1 MGLFSNKPKKVKPA
15 QAARDAGMKIKFQM
29 VDKGNTYEIDIWKL
43 NDPVSKGIRK
53 IMDNYVAKLL
63 RQHGDLVHPE
73 TGERPDVLFF
83 VPKKGSTSVQ
93 VRIVTDSP
101 TMRDWLVGKGLAVH
115 GMETSADAKAGE
127 LVEEAAT
134 NG

>member
-29 VDKGNTYEIDIWKL
+29 VDKGQTLEIDIWKL

-53 IMDNYVAKLL
+53 AMDNYVAKLL
-63 RQHGDLVHPE
+63 KQHGDLVHPE
-73 TGERPDVLFF
+73 TGERPDVVFF
-83 VPKKGSTSVQ
+83 VPKKGSTNVQ
-93 VRIVTDSP
+93 VRIVTDSQ

-115 GMETSADAKAGE
+115 GEVTNAPAGPA
-127 LVEEAAT
+127 EEVAS